1 MNEDS
6 ELKQIG
12 ERHRRRNRWVVSIL
26 VIIAII
32 GGGIVIMIEKHNE
45 EQKQEHEYM
54 VRVVKSNEA
63 KAIFEKEM
71 KDIDPNAFTDK
82 GVIKEYSVDYKTLMH
97 NPMGGIDVTLIINH
111 SQDVTLSMN
120 LDKYSS
126 SEKLESGSV
135 VESKKLVSIEN
146 QILKNRN

>member
-82 GVIKEYSVDYKTLMH
+82 GVIKEYSVAYKKLSH
-97 NPMGGIDVTLIINH
+97 NPMGGIDVTLYINNNN
-111 SQDVTLSMN
+111 SLTADLN
-120 LDKYSS
+120 LDKYGDNQD
-126 SEKLESGSV
+126 LESSGMDLSPQLV
-135 VESKKLVSIEN
+135 KLTES
-146 QILKNRN
+146 

>member
-45 EQKQEHEYM
+45 EQKQENEYM
-54 VRVVKSNEA
+54 VKVVKSNEA

-97 NPMGGIDVTLIINH
+97 NPMGGIDVTLIINNN
-111 SQDVTLSMN
+111 DDLN
-120 LDKYSS
+120 LEASLVDYNGSS
-126 SEKLESGSV
+126 LESGGSV
-135 VESKKLVSIEN
+135 LSKKLSKLQDKTKKESN
-146 QILKNRN
+146 